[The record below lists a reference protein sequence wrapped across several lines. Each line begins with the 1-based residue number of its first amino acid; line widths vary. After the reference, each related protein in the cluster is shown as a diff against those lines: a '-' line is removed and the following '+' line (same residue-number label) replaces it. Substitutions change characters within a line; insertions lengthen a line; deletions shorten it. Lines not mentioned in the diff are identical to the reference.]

1 MISNNINTIENI
13 QIREILSQDILTLA
27 KLEAE
32 NFSDSWSKEALIDS
46 FSQNYVHFYGAY
58 KGKKLVGYLIFSHIV
73 DEVEIFRIAVAR
85 SCRREGIGQILLDT
99 MLDFGE
105 EKKVTRALLDVRQSN
120 APAIFLYK
128 KIGFKEDGRRRDFY
142 ESPREDAIL
151 MSMNILEEI

>member
-13 QIREILSQDILTLA
+13 QIREILSQDIFTLA

-85 SCRREGIGQILLDT
+85 SCRREGIGQILLDA
-99 MLDFGE
+99 MLDFGK

-128 KIGFKEDGRRRDFY
+128 KIGFKEDGRRRNFY

-151 MSMNILEEI
+151 MSMNILEDI